1 MSGPFV
7 FPNGSGAQALHGMG
21 VQLRREARELPAS
34 VLASILPLIPRITTK
49 TLRYDR
55 VQTVLPG
62 IWSSD
67 ALTVPVMADGG
78 QDIVFVTMDGQVTN
92 SSLIN
97 IFQILRNGLTVA
109 QCQTQGMYGNMGVGD
124 SARHFGIWAGPADP
138 GDRFTLRAGQSSGD
152 VGTTAITSD
161 VQCSMT
167 VIHYRQQ
174 AGPQDSKEADN
185 G

>member
-7 FPNGSGAQALHGMG
+7 FPTGSGAQALHGMG

-34 VLASILPLIPRITTK
+34 VLASILPLIPRITTM
-49 TLRYDR
+49 TLSYDR

-67 ALTVPVMADGG
+67 ALTVPVMGDGG
-78 QDIVFVTMDGQVTN
+78 QDIVFAAMQGQVDDDN
-92 SSLIN
+92 HIH
-97 IFQILRNGLTVA
+97 QIQIQRNDLVVAECPAQGL
-109 QCQTQGMYGNMGVGD
+109 YSNLGVGKD
-124 SARHFGIWAGPADP
+124 ARHFGMWAGPADP
-138 GDRFTLRAGQSSGD
+138 GDRFMLRAGQPDGD
-152 VGTTAITSD
+152 MGTVGVTKD
-161 VQCSMT
+161 VTFSLT

-174 AGPQDSKEADN
+174 AGSQDFKEAGN

>member
-1 MSGPFV
+1 MSSPFV
-7 FPNGSGAQALHGMG
+7 FPAGPGAQALHGIG
-21 VQLRREARELPAS
+21 VQSRRQARELPAS
-34 VLASILPLIPRITTK
+34 VLDSILPLIPRITTM

-67 ALTVPVMADGG
+67 ALTVPVMGDGG
-78 QDIVFVTMDGQVTN
+78 MDIVFVSMEGQVTD

-97 IFQILRNGLTVA
+97 IFQILRSGQTIA

-124 SARHFGIWAGPADP
+124 SARHFGIWAGPASP
-138 GDRFTLRAGQSSGD
+138 GDQFTLRAGQSSGD
-152 VGTTAITSD
+152 PGTIAVTEH
-161 VQCSMT
+161 VQWSLT

-174 AGPQDSKEADN
+174 AGSQDSKEAGN